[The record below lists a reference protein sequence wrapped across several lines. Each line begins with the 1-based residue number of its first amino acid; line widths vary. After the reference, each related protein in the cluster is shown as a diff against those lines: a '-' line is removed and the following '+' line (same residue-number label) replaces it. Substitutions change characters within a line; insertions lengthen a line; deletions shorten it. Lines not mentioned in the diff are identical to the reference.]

1 MSNPRTYVARLRR
14 RAECDPESGQVAVG
28 VLLTAL
34 MVIAA
39 TFAFMVFAEAVDL
52 RGSTRKGADSAATA
66 AAESARSTW
75 IETWLRAQRSAP
87 VGAPEDGLY
96 DDRAPGDDRVHE
108 DDDRDFEYSYST
120 PEPFW
125 GMAAVAA
132 QPTAAT
138 FASRN
143 DGGTLTKYLPEG
155 GNRISVSVHRGK
167 DTASPQADR
176 FVPRVAG
183 TSSATARV
191 ITPPGLTC
199 VPLPNGTWSSWT
211 LQCTSAKGTA
221 TAVYEGAM
229 LVWWDER
236 AFEKMYTITL
246 DR

>member
-1 MSNPRTYVARLRR
+1 MRHPRAHIERIRTRGGRS
-14 RAECDPESGQVAVG
+14 DESGQVAVG

-66 AAESARSTW
+66 AADSARSTW
-75 IETWLRAQRSAP
+75 IELWLRAQHSSP
-87 VGAPEDGLY
+87 VGEPEDGLY

-108 DDDRDFEYSYST
+108 DDDRDFDYSYRA
-120 PEPFW
+120 PEPYW
-125 GMAAVAA
+125 ALAAAGAA
-132 QPTAAT
+132 GTATSYA
-138 FASRN
+138 ARN
-143 DGGTLTKYLPEG
+143 DGGSVTRYRSEG

-167 DTASPQADR
+167 DTASPQGDR
-176 FVPRVAG
+176 FIPRVEG

-191 ITPPGLTC
+191 ITPAGLTC
-199 VPLPNGTWSSWT
+199 MPLPGGTWSSWT

-221 TAVYEGAM
+221 TAHYEGAVLM
-229 LVWWDER
+229 WWDER
-236 AFEKMYTITL
+236 AFTKMYTVAL

>member
-108 DDDRDFEYSYST
+108 DDDRDFEYTYSA

-138 FASRN
+138 YASRN

-155 GNRISVSVHRGK
+155 GNRIS
-167 DTASPQADR
+167 
-176 FVPRVAG
+176 
-183 TSSATARV
+183 ATAQV

-199 VPLPNGTWSSWT
+199 IPLPNGTWSSWT

-229 LVWWDER
+229 LVWWDQR